1 MIDALAQALTPTLL
15 LISLGG
21 VVLGIFWGALP
32 GLSTTMA
39 MMLLIGLSAGMS
51 LETGLAFM
59 LGVYTGST
67 FGGAVSAV
75 LINIPGTP
83 DSIPTMMEGY
93 PLAKQGKGGE
103 ALGLAITAS
112 FLGNWVGIVMLVAFM
127 PVILTIALGFRSYEM
142 FLLALIGISICG
154 TMAAGTLPLKGWIT
168 GWLGMLIAFIGYD
181 AIHGVARF
189 TFEIPALYDGINY
202 VGILIGMY
210 GLTEVLKSLPE
221 REGSVMPE
229 KVGRT
234 TPSLDIIMRHM
245 PAAARSGLIGT
256 IVGAIPGAGANIA
269 AFLSYDVGRRRAKPE
284 ERAKWGKGSYEGIV
298 CAEVS
303 NNACMGG
310 SMLPTLTLGIPGSA
324 GAAALMAALQ
334 MKNVVLG
341 PTIEVDQ
348 PGLVA
353 FIYALLIVANLMT
366 WFAALLLI
374 KPCVKLFMLRRELL
388 LALIIPICVIG
399 AFSVR
404 NNMFD
409 VWVMLA
415 GGFLGYAFHLF
426 RFPAVPVVLGVI
438 LAPMADENLRRA
450 LMLFD
455 NNGLSFF
462 AQQYV
467 GHALVLIMAAVFI
480 EGSLRA
486 RRARLQAVAGPTTAP
501 GTRPEEER
509 AAEAS

>member
-1 MIDALAQALTPTLL
+1 M
-15 LISLGG
+15 
-21 VVLGIFWGALP
+21 V
-32 GLSTTMA
+32 
-39 MMLLIGLSAGMS
+39 
-51 LETGLAFM
+51 
-59 LGVYTGST
+59 
-67 FGGAVSAV
+67 
-75 LINIPGTP
+75 
-83 DSIPTMMEGY
+83 
-93 PLAKQGKGGE
+93 
-103 ALGLAITAS
+103 
-112 FLGNWVGIVMLVAFM
+112 
-127 PVILTIALGFRSYEM
+127 
-142 FLLALIGISICG
+142 LLALIGISISG
-154 TMAAGTLPLKGWIT
+154 TMSAGALPLKGWIT
-168 GWLGMLIAFIGYD
+168 GWIGMLIAFVGYD

-189 TFEIPALYDGINY
+189 TYDVPTLYDGINY

-210 GLTEVLKSLPE
+210 GLAEVLKSLPE

-234 TPSLDIIMRHM
+234 TPSLGILARHM
-245 PAAARSGLIGT
+245 PAAARSGMIGT

-269 AFLSYDVGRRRAKPE
+269 AFLSYDIGRRRAKPE

-366 WFAALLLI
+366 WIAALILI
-374 KPCVKLFMLRRELL
+374 KPCVKLFMLRKELL

-409 VWVMLA
+409 VWITLA
-415 GGFLGYAFHLF
+415 GGFLGYAFHIF
-426 RFPAVPVVLGVI
+426 RLPAAPVVLGVI
-438 LAPMADENLRRA
+438 LAPLADENLRRA
-450 LMLFD
+450 LMLFE
-455 NNGLSFF
+455 NNGLEFF
-462 AQQYV
+462 ARQYV
-467 GHALVLIMAAVFI
+467 GHVLVLMIAAVFV
-480 EGSLRA
+480 EGALRA
-486 RRARLQAVAGPTTAP
+486 RRARRTAAASPVPKEQPLQA
-501 GTRPEEER
+501 
-509 AAEAS
+509 S

>member
-1 MIDALAQALTPTLL
+1 MIEAFLQALSPALL
-15 LISLGG
+15 AISLGG
-21 VVLGIFWGALP
+21 VVLGVLWGALP

-39 MMLLIGLSAGMS
+39 MMLLIGLSTGLS
-51 LETGLAFM
+51 LEVALAFM

-103 ALGLAITAS
+103 TLGLAITAS
-112 FLGNWVGIVMLVAFM
+112 FVGNWVGIILLVVFM
-127 PVILTIALGFRSYEM
+127 PVILAIALNFKSWEM
-142 FLLALIGISICG
+142 FLLAVIGISVCG
-154 TMAAGTLPLKGWIT
+154 TMSAGALPLKGWIT
-168 GWLGMLIAFIGYD
+168 GWLGLLVAFIGVD
-181 AIHGVARF
+181 EIHGVTRY
-189 TFEIPALYDGINY
+189 TYGIDALYDGISY
-202 VGILIGMY
+202 IAILIGMF
-210 GLTEVLKSLPE
+210 GLAEVLKSLPE
-221 REGSVMPE
+221 REGSVIPE

-234 TPSLDIIMRHM
+234 TPSIGILLRHL
-245 PAAARSGLIGT
+245 PAAFRSGLIGT

-284 ERAKWGKGSYEGIV
+284 EQAKWGKGSYEGIV
-298 CAEVS
+298 CAEVA
-303 NNACMGG
+303 NNANMGG

-324 GAAALMAALQ
+324 PAAALMAALQ
-334 MKNVVLG
+334 MKNVLLG

-415 GGFLGYAFHLF
+415 GGLVGYFFHVF
-426 RFPAVPVVLGVI
+426 RFPAAPVVLGVI
-438 LAPMADENLRRA
+438 LAPLADENLRRA
-450 LMLFD
+450 LLLFN
-455 NNGLSFF
+455 NNGFEFF
-462 AQQYV
+462 ARQYV
-467 GHALVLIMAAVFI
+467 GHVLLLAMVAVFLEGLLREWRARSRAAAAVD
-480 EGSLRA
+480 RA
-486 RRARLQAVAGPTTAP
+486 EPVQR
-501 GTRPEEER
+501 
-509 AAEAS
+509 